1 MKSLVNAVRG
11 RKLADRVEVNKATL
25 AWLGHRWLEAFE
37 AGNLWGAALLLGF
50 AWDAVEWDLA
60 LAEGELRGEPVN
72 DLVKSLNW
80 NHRREWLR
88 R

>member
-11 RKLADRVEVNKATL
+11 RKLAERVEVNKAGL

-37 AGNLWGAALLLGF
+37 AGNYWGAGALLSHG
-50 AWDAVEWDLA
+50 WDVLEWDLA
-60 LAEGELRGEPVN
+60 LAEAELRGEPVS